1 MDLVADRLRCGVC
14 VLWYGVT
21 VRVCGAVDSTPK
33 GGARQHALRKRA
45 CEATAAKRVPPAPER
60 VAATADGG
68 EGAAGGSQGPSPS
81 PL

>member
-1 MDLVADRLRCGVC
+1 MDLVADRLRCVVC

-60 VAATADGG
+60 VAAEEKERREARRVRRPARFDD
-68 EGAAGGSQGPSPS
+68 
-81 PL
+81 